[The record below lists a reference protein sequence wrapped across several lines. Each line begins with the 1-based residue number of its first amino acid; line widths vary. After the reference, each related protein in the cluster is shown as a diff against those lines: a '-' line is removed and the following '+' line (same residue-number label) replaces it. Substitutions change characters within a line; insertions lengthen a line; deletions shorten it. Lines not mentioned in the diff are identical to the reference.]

1 MKTRCIIVDDE
12 PLAVEAIQMHVEKF
26 DSLRLVATCM
36 DAFQAFDILN
46 RTRVDL
52 MFLDIQMPEV
62 TGLDF
67 LKSLKNPPKVI
78 LTTAYRDYAIDAF
91 DLNVIDYLLKPISFD
106 RFMQAINKFYEQ
118 STSEL
123 VMPGTTLNQVE
134 SNPDHIYVRSDK
146 KNVKI
151 RFDEILYIESIKDY
165 VKIVCINRTI
175 ISKILI
181 SELESKLPAELF
193 LRIHRSYIICIR
205 NIEAYSPTHIE
216 VPGKELPI
224 GRNYKHEVINTLQR
238 K

>member
-12 PLAVEAIQMHVEKF
+12 PLAIEAIQMHVEKF
-26 DSLRLVATCM
+26 DSLKLVANCM

-46 RTRVDL
+46 KTRVDL
-52 MFLDIQMPEV
+52 MFLDIQMPEI

-67 LKSLKNPPKVI
+67 LKSLKTPPKVI
-78 LTTAYRDYAIDAF
+78 LTTAYREYAIDAF

-118 STSEL
+118 SNSEL
-123 VMPGTTLNQVE
+123 LVPGNTFHIQG
-134 SNPDHIYVRSDK
+134 SNPDHIFVRSDK

-151 RFDEILYIESIKDY
+151 RFEEILYIESIKDY
-165 VKIVCINRTI
+165 VKIICKSRTI

-181 SELESKLPAELF
+181 SELESKLPTELF
-193 LRIHRSYIICIR
+193 LRIHRSYIINIR
-205 NIEAYSPTHIE
+205 NIEAYSHTHIE

-224 GRNYKHEVINTLQR
+224 GRNYKNEVINTLQG

>member
-12 PLAVEAIQMHVEKF
+12 PLAIEAIQMHVEKF
-26 DSLRLVATCM
+26 DGLKLVATCI

-46 RTRVDL
+46 KTRVDL
-52 MFLDIQMPEV
+52 MFLDIQMPEI

-78 LTTAYRDYAIDAF
+78 LTTAYREYAVDAF

-106 RFMQAINKFYEQ
+106 RFMQAINKFYDQ
-118 STSEL
+118 GNREL
-123 VMPGTTLNQVE
+123 QVPRSSLQGEETL
-134 SNPDHIYVRSDK
+134 PDHIFVRSDK

-151 RFDEILYIESIKDY
+151 KFEEILFIESIKDY
-165 VKIVCINRTI
+165 VKIVCRDRTVI
-175 ISKILI
+175 VKILI
-181 SELESKLPAELF
+181 SEMQSMLPAELF
-193 LRIHRSYIICIR
+193 LRIHRSYIICIQ
-205 NIEAYSPTHIE
+205 NIDAFSHTHID

-224 GRNYKHEVINTLQR
+224 GRNYKHEVIQTLQG

>member
-12 PLAVEAIQMHVEKF
+12 PLAIEAIQMHVEKF
-26 DSLRLVATCM
+26 DSLKLVGTCI

-46 RTRVDL
+46 KTRVDL
-52 MFLDIQMPEV
+52 MFLDIQMPEI

-67 LKSLKNPPKVI
+67 LKSLRNPPKVI
-78 LTTAYRDYAIDAF
+78 LTTAYREYAIDAF

-118 STSEL
+118 GNSEL
-123 VMPGTTLNQVE
+123 LVPGSSPHSTETN
-134 SNPDHIYVRSDK
+134 SDHIFVRSDK

-151 RFDEILYIESIKDY
+151 KFEEILYIESIKDY
-165 VKIVCINRTI
+165 VKIVCKNRNVIT
-175 ISKILI
+175 KILI
-181 SELESKLPAELF
+181 SEMQSILPVELF
-193 LRIHRSYIICIR
+193 LRIHRSYIICIK
-205 NIEAYSPTHIE
+205 NIEAFSHTHID

-224 GRNYKHEVINTLQR
+224 GRNYKHEVIHTLQG

>member
-26 DSLRLVATCM
+26 DSLRLVATCR

-46 RTRVDL
+46 RTRIDL

-118 STSEL
+118 SSSEL
-123 VMPGTTLNQVE
+123 VMPGNTRNQVE

-165 VKIVCINRTI
+165 VKIVCNSRTI

-205 NIEAYSPTHIE
+205 NIEAYSQTHIE

-224 GRNYKHEVINTLQR
+224 GRNYKHEVINTLQG

>member
-12 PLAVEAIQMHVEKF
+12 PLAIEAIQMHVEKF
-26 DSLRLVATCM
+26 DSLKLVGTCI

-46 RTRVDL
+46 KTRVDL
-52 MFLDIQMPEV
+52 MFLDIQMPEI

-67 LKSLKNPPKVI
+67 LKSLKTPPKVI
-78 LTTAYRDYAIDAF
+78 LTTAYREYAIDAF
-91 DLNVIDYLLKPISFD
+91 DLNVIDYLLKPISFE

-118 STSEL
+118 SNSEL
-123 VMPGTTLNQVE
+123 LMTGSSLQKQE
-134 SNPDHIYVRSDK
+134 SNPDHIFVRSDK

-165 VKIVCINRTI
+165 VKIICKSRTI

-181 SELESKLPAELF
+181 SELESILPAEQF
-193 LRIHRSYIICIR
+193 IRIHRSYIICIH
-205 NIEAYSPTHIE
+205 NIEAYSHTHVD

-224 GRNYKHEVINTLQR
+224 GRNYKNEVISTLR
-238 K
+238 SK